1 MQQINDRIALLRERL
16 INSIIPEA
24 EFRAEIAGHLTELAK
39 LGLQAQITI
48 KADEAEL
55 ASYRAN
61 EAVDRAVPADYR
73 NSVSERGKSVVSIV
87 EAWYGSG
94 GRPEG
99 VDQCSNELGL
109 LTNLHWGDRDPM
121 TLLPFFKVAGTEK
134 RVLEYAALLTGGDKQ
149 IAIVHI
155 DLDKFKDVNTEF
167 GEPGGD
173 AVLVEFGRRLRETF
187 SDDGVVFRKG
197 GEEFSM
203 IMAGDPSDILLRLEK
218 FRKRMEIEPFAV
230 IGRANT
236 CSIGVAIFK
245 PSDLVGRM
253 SRFDDL
259 SAEAQHAERR
269 AKAEGRNCI
278 RLPCTAES
286 DCLLRSGELERA
298 AIDAR
303 LALGGGDA
311 ISTDDLADALTEILA
326 SELAEKS
333 LVDSVHI
340 PAGVARRF
348 GLRFGSNDRA
358 KRPLEAQLPL
368 GSWAAAV
375 ARSLLRATFRLGVPL
390 KADSSL
396 SFHLSEPAGDATSLS
411 VVVEES
417 ATAYRIPIA
426 NGLNLESG
434 CQTTVSIG
442 RPWFSSSADGIV
454 RWDGG
459 SAGAGNASQIPVLL
473 LPIGDTAISLAKQE
487 RDRVADVVEID
498 DRPVVGGGLPDFW
511 QSNLA
516 RVIGACLRNP
526 NITTIIVVG
535 NASNAAATLDKLQ
548 LDDKSWTAQAY
559 DLQRRLSISLDKLQ
573 AFRERKIQ
581 VTRLQELTVFKLR
594 DEIRN
599 AIGRLVPDMRPGAA
613 INLEAEAQYR
623 RLPLAQPPE
632 AGRLLVTDGLRTTT
646 MAYAYPQAINLL
658 RSSETPAQTEATQ
671 RRFREFSTF
680 KLVLTNPFAEP
691 VPDYWKSEFAIL
703 EDYFDRNFVKRTG
716 LFGRPLLAAEPD
728 GVSLYEK
735 ALAATVEALK
745 ENRPTRRVMLPVHS
759 AIQFD
764 QPLGLGAIQ
773 VMPRRREGRWN
784 LDFQW
789 IWRTVEALVGFPFS
803 AYGSISWSKRF
814 FDEVESRMQQIAPA
828 VPLQRGELTYLALS
842 FHMFLDAGDR
852 EIARAIV
859 QDASH

>member
-1 MQQINDRIALLRERL
+1 MQHIKDRIALLRERL
-16 INSIIPEA
+16 SNTIIPEA
-24 EFRAEIAGHLTELAK
+24 EFRAEMAGHLSDLLK
-39 LGLQAQITI
+39 LGPQAQITI

-55 ASYRAN
+55 ASYRATD
-61 EAVDRAVPADYR
+61 AVDRTAPADYR
-73 NSVSERGKSVVSIV
+73 NSAPERGKTVVSVV
-87 EAWYGSG
+87 EAWDGSG

-99 VDQCSNELGL
+99 FEQCSNELGL
-109 LTNLHWGDRDPM
+109 LTNAHWGDRDPM

-134 RVLEYAALLTGGDKQ
+134 RVLDYAARVASGDKQ
-149 IAIVHI
+149 IAIAHL

-173 AVLVEFGRRLRETF
+173 AVLAEFGRRLRETF
-187 SDDGVVFRKG
+187 SDEGVVFRKG

-203 IMAGDPSDILLRLEK
+203 IMAGDPPDILLRLEK
-218 FRKRMEIEPFAV
+218 FRRRMEIEPFAF
-230 IGRANT
+230 IKRPNT
-236 CSIGVAIFK
+236 CSIGVAIFE
-245 PSDLVGRM
+245 PSDLVGRT

-259 SAEAQHAERR
+259 SAEAQQAERR

-286 DCLLRSGELERA
+286 DCLLRDGELERA

-303 LALGGGDA
+303 LALGEGESSSAD
-311 ISTDDLADALTEILA
+311 TLAAALTEILV
-326 SELAEKS
+326 SELAEKT
-333 LVDSVHI
+333 LAESVNI
-340 PAGVARRF
+340 PADVVRRI
-348 GLRFGSNDRA
+348 GLRFGSREQT
-358 KRPLEAQLPL
+358 KGPLEAQIPL

-375 ARSLLRATFRLGVPL
+375 ARSFLRATFRLGSPL
-390 KADSSL
+390 TRNSLL
-396 SFHLSEPAGDATSLS
+396 SFRVSEPAGDAAKLFLDVAEGAITHQ
-411 VVVEES
+411 
-417 ATAYRIPIA
+417 IPIA
-426 NGLNLESG
+426 DGLNLESG
-434 CQTTVSIG
+434 GQTTVSIG
-442 RPWFSSSADGIV
+442 SPWFSSSADGIV

-459 SAGAGNASQIPVLL
+459 SADAGNASLIPVLL
-473 LPIGDTAISLAKQE
+473 LPIGDAAIALAKQE
-487 RDRVADVVEID
+487 RDRVADIVEID
-498 DRPVVGGGLPDFW
+498 DRPVAGGGLPDFW

-526 NITTIIVVG
+526 NISTIIVVG
-535 NASNAAATLDKLQ
+535 NARNAAATLDKLQ
-548 LDDKSWTAQAY
+548 LNDNGWAAQAY

-581 VTRLQELTVFKLR
+581 VVRVQDLTVLKLR

-599 AIGRLVPDMRPGAA
+599 AIARLVPDVRPGAA

-632 AGRLLVTDGLRTTT
+632 AGRLLISDGLRTTT

-658 RSSETPAQTEATQ
+658 RSSDTPPQTEATQ
-671 RRFREFSTF
+671 RRFREFPTF
-680 KLVLTNPFAEP
+680 KLVLTNPFVET
-691 VPDYWKSEFAIL
+691 VPDYWKSESTTL
-703 EDYFDRNFVKRTG
+703 EDYFDRNFVKETG
-716 LFGRPLLAAEPD
+716 LFGRPLLAAES
-728 GVSLYEK
+728 GQNSLYEK

-764 QPLGLGAIQ
+764 QPLGLCAVQI
-773 VMPRRREGRWN
+773 MPRRREGRWN

-814 FDEVESRMQQIAPA
+814 FDEVESRMQRIAPA
-828 VPLQRGELTYLALS
+828 VPVQRGELTYLALS